1 MLLQGSL
8 QKSRAE
14 PFLHIPPPPAEEE
27 PSQAAGRQRWPRGSD
42 SLAATWAFTLSLH
55 SLLLL
60 PVSILRHGGL
70 VFLLQYLVLAVLLA
84 GPLLLLELFL
94 GQYSALPTCRLPRHL
109 CPLLAGVGV
118 GLTLLAVLRAVLDLL
133 LAGWAGRSAVLLL
146 LQSGPGSVDTE
157 LAANTTVALVSPGA
171 VQPLAVAGVAAV
183 GLLVYCLAAAG
194 PRSLGKASLLLLPL
208 SYGLLITLCIRTCL
222 DPAGPAAVLTL
233 LSPHW
238 ASLHQ
243 ATAWLEAA
251 AHAIWSL
258 QLGTGVIST
267 LGAYNKF
274 QKQLLRDATV
284 VTAGHAVW
292 VLLSTFLLLSLTG
305 LADTAAMESVAA
317 KQEQEAAMAVL
328 SQRSVVGDDGLLLAN
343 LQLILA
349 AFSELSQGW
358 LWAALYCILLLLILL
373 TNLAGYLELITNSVI
388 GHRVSCIRFKPL
400 VALLVMLVLVLLC
413 LPLTTQSGLVVQ
425 QVLATFC
432 ADWPTLLFSILTVV
446 AATCCHSM
454 LSLVKDLCYMSRH
467 QLSHFLSSHLSVV
480 LTTIA
485 PVLLAVSTAL
495 SINCECSLLFN
506 NFVASNP

>member
-1 MLLQGSL
+1 L
-8 QKSRAE
+8 
-14 PFLHIPPPPAEEE
+14 
-27 PSQAAGRQRWPRGSD
+27 
-42 SLAATWAFTLSLH
+42 
-55 SLLLL
+55 
-60 PVSILRHGGL
+60 
-70 VFLLQYLVLAVLLA
+70 
-84 GPLLLLELFL
+84 
-94 GQYSALPTCRLPRHL
+94 
-109 CPLLAGVGV
+109 
-118 GLTLLAVLRAVLDLL
+118 
-133 LAGWAGRSAVLLL
+133 
-146 LQSGPGSVDTE
+146 
-157 LAANTTVALVSPGA
+157 
-171 VQPLAVAGVAAV
+171 AAV

-222 DPAGPAAVLTL
+222 DPAGPAAVITL

-485 PVLLAVSTAL
+485 PVLLATSLGWTLYCLAVKSEAAVGL
-495 SINCECSLLFN
+495 SLPTDWGLPLVWCISLLTVLPVLLGALWAVLGGGKEDAQLWSKHLRGIFKPTATWHRN
-506 NFVASNP
+506 QHLQLFGDRKNVNDFDRS